1 MTNLGNGAWPVVPA
15 AFTNAGEP
23 DRDAQRAVNEWYL
36 SKGVPGLFAV
46 SLSGEMYQ
54 LNETERLAQARWAV
68 EDAAGRIPVVAG
80 ALPEGVADGD
90 DPTVAT
96 IDAIQRTAETGVTSV
111 VLISSL
117 LVTPED
123 GDEVLTE
130 RLHRIIDATTVDLG
144 LYECP
149 IPYKRVLADEHLR
162 LMASSDRFTFVK
174 DTSHDVA
181 VLARKAE
188 LTRGSRVRVYNAQA
202 HSVVRSVRDGG
213 HGFSGWVGNIL
224 PGLMGWLVEHAH
236 DDDPQVLRVQRALS
250 VAEAALGS
258 NYPSSA
264 KWTLREC
271 FGVPILDVSRMSPNA
286 NLTPHTTQPLRDLI
300 ALLAEAD
307 LLELQP

>member
-1 MTNLGNGAWPVVPA
+1 MTILGNGAWPVVPA
-15 AFTNAGEP
+15 AFTPSGEP
-23 DRDAQRAVNEWYL
+23 DRDVQRAVNEWFL
-36 SKGVPGLFAV
+36 SQGAPGLFAV

-54 LNETERLAQARWAV
+54 LNERERLDQARWAV
-68 EDAAGRIPVVAG
+68 EDAADRVPVVAG
-80 ALPEGVADGD
+80 ALPEGVDKGD

-96 IDAIQRTAETGVTSV
+96 IEAIQRTADTGVSAV

-117 LVTPED
+117 LVAPED
-123 GDEVLTE
+123 ADSVLTE
-130 RLHRIIDATTVDLG
+130 RLHRIIDATTIDLG

-162 LMASSDRFTFVK
+162 LMAASDRFTFVK

-188 LTRGSRVRVYNAQA
+188 LTRGSRVRIYNAQA

-213 HGFSGWVGNIL
+213 AGFSGWVGNIL
-224 PGLMGWLVEHAH
+224 PGLMGWLVAHAH
-236 DDDPQVLRVQRALS
+236 EDDPQVLRVQRALS

-264 KWTLREC
+264 KWVLRTS
-271 FGVPILDVSRMSPNA
+271 FGVPIQDVSRMSADA
-286 NLTPHTTQPLRDLI
+286 NLTPHNTQPLRDLI

-307 LLELQP
+307 LLDLEP